1 MKSVTLEEQMAFQT
15 PFCFVDTKTNDCNFF
30 PSWSSSKI
38 PHRRGL
44 VVFKSRFICVQLA
57 FLHVVQQN
65 GVWNDICH
73 SGVKG
78 WPAANINQ
86 VWYESWLEFFTLL
99 LVETV
104 ICEMK
109 KYQNGFEY
117 CKGRSTWK
125 CSLIIY

>member
-44 VVFKSRFICVQLA
+44 VVFKSRFICVPFCTLYNGMA
-57 FLHVVQQN
+57 FETTLVTREL
-65 GVWNDICH
+65 
-73 SGVKG
+73 KG
-78 WPAANINQ
+78 WPSANVHQ